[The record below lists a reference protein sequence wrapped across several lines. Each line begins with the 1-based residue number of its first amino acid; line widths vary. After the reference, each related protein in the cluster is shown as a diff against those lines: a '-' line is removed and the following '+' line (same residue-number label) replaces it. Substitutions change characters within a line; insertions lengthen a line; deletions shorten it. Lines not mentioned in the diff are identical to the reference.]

1 MKIRAFPFFTKLNN
15 ITGDFG
21 AYKHNVDKLN
31 MHNSMHMQ
39 QKVHLSKPGYY
50 SPILDKKHWG
60 PLNCYLQGSS

>member
-1 MKIRAFPFFTKLNN
+1 MKIRASPFFTKLNN

-31 MHNSMHMQ
+31 MHNSMH
-39 QKVHLSKPGYY
+39 GYY